1 MTYHQVLVSKELGGA
16 GLIALRIADE
26 LQRLSQ
32 AASVWIPGDGAAAN
46 KARRLG
52 LNVRLYD
59 AALLS
64 GTVSK
69 WQAAVGNF
77 RLLRQ
82 LPYRTHGI
90 VHIHS
95 PYAYRS
101 LLGSMLLSRLRSVVH
116 VHLDEGPDGLR
127 WAFRHPPDLIVTC
140 ATYLVDKV
148 REVLPQKYQARQ
160 WIEPVPNAIDTRKFV
175 PGDKRAA
182 KHKIGAPADIPLIL
196 MLANLAPHKGQE
208 TAIRAVASLKQQ
220 GIPVVCWLA
229 GVERGGSKSYSQR
242 LQSLIGALDLGDRV
256 QLLGQRDDAD
266 ELLRAA
272 DFFLL
277 PSTNE
282 GLPLSILEA
291 QATKV
296 PVLAAPTAGIPEVV
310 SDGETGFL
318 IPASDAQGYA
328 HRLRFLLE
336 HPAESRRVAEQ
347 AYRRTISELS
357 WGPHCE
363 RLLGLY
369 DSLTDRDR
377 ARRRRRRLG
386 VV

>member
-1 MTYHQVLVSKELGGA
+1 MD
-16 GLIALRIADE
+16 I
-26 LQRLSQ
+26 
-32 AASVWIPGDGAAAN
+32 
-46 KARRLG
+46 
-52 LNVRLYD
+52 
-59 AALLS
+59 
-64 GTVSK
+64 
-69 WQAAVGNF
+69 
-77 RLLRQ
+77 
-82 LPYRTHGI
+82 
-90 VHIHS
+90 
-95 PYAYRS
+95 
-101 LLGSMLLSRLRSVVH
+101 
-116 VHLDEGPDGLR
+116 
-127 WAFRHPPDLIVTC
+127 
-140 ATYLVDKV
+140 
-148 REVLPQKYQARQ
+148 
-160 WIEPVPNAIDTRKFV
+160 RKFA
-175 PGDKRAA
+175 PSDKWAA
-182 KHKIGAPADIPLIL
+182 KQRVGAPANAPLIL

-256 QLLGQRDDAD
+256 QLLGQRADAD

-318 IPASDAQGYA
+318 IPADDAHGYA
-328 HRLRFLLE
+328 NRLRSLLQDS
-336 HPAESRRVAEQ
+336 AEYRRVAEQ
-347 AYRRTISELS
+347 AYTRTISEQS

-363 RLLGLY
+363 HLLSLY
-369 DSLTDRDR
+369 DSLTDRDGV
-377 ARRRRRRLG
+377 RRSRGATRSR
-386 VV
+386 VTT

>member
-1 MTYHQVLVSKELGGA
+1 M
-16 GLIALRIADE
+16 IALRIAEE
-26 LQRLSQ
+26 LRRRSR
-32 AASVWIPGDGAAAN
+32 AVRVWVPGDGAAMRE
-46 KARRLG
+46 ARRLG
-52 LNVRLYD
+52 LDVAPYS

-64 GTVSK
+64 SDRSRWETV
-69 WQAAVGNF
+69 VGNLRLF
-77 RLLRQ
+77 RELSWAGRGL
-82 LPYRTHGI
+82 
-90 VHIHS
+90 VHVHS
-95 PYAYRS
+95 PYVYRALVPS
-101 LLGSMLLSRLRSVVH
+101 LQLSGMPSVVH
-116 VHLDEGPDGLR
+116 VQIEDETEGLR
-127 WAFRHPPDLIVTC
+127 WAFRRPPDLTITC
-140 ATYLVDKV
+140 ARFLMDRV
-148 REVLPQKYQARQ
+148 RQALPPPRREQQR
-160 WIEPVPNAIDTRKFV
+160 IETLPNAVDIRKFV

-182 KHKIGAPADIPLIL
+182 KHKVGAPADIPLIL

-256 QLLGQRDDAD
+256 QLLGQRADAD

-328 HRLRFLLE
+328 DRLRSLLQDS
-336 HPAESRRVAEQ
+336 AEYRRVAEQ
-347 AYRRTISELS
+347 AYTRTISELS

-363 RLLGLY
+363 HLLSLY
-369 DSLTDRDR
+369 DSLTNRDGVRRSRR
-377 ARRRRRRLG
+377 ATRSR
-386 VV
+386 VTT